1 MPRLPCRGAKLER
14 TAKWKVEEE
23 EEEEEEEADSDS
35 KWTENVPK
43 HLSLVVGDADS
54 VGGAG
59 ALAGSV
65 DSVGGMRGPGSVHS
79 LVKAG

>member
-1 MPRLPCRGAKLER
+1 M
-14 TAKWKVEEE
+14 KVEEK

-35 KWTENVPK
+35 GWTENVPK

-59 ALAGSV
+59 MPDGSV
-65 DSVGGMRGPGSVHS
+65 DSVGGIGVPGSVHG
-79 LVKAG
+79 LV